1 MSILHIC
8 ITAIMASAPTLCRL
22 IGNLWHKQLLSY
34 SLNKYWCAA
43 TIWGGRRLVSSQ
55 DITPMAQRWLR
66 FWKTYSKNV
75 IPKEG
80 STPHKEDWGIR
91 GAICFFYGSV
101 YWIGEK
107 PWELKT
113 REISVCGFHET
124 KQVYHIPPCGRS
136 RVPHGVRK
144 TSFDASFLTHLN
156 WKSQFVFFL
165 SYRWVTRG
173 KKATALNIRTL
184 NPSVSET
191 R

>member
-1 MSILHIC
+1 MCSYY
-8 ITAIMASAPTLCRL
+8 LCV
-22 IGNLWHKQLLSY
+22 
-34 SLNKYWCAA
+34 
-43 TIWGGRRLVSSQ
+43 GGRLVSSQ

-80 STPHKEDWGIR
+80 SAPHKEDWGIR

-101 YWIGEK
+101 YWMGAK

-113 REISVCGFHET
+113 REISVRDFHET
-124 KQVYHIPPCGRS
+124 KQVHHIPPRGRL

-144 TSFDASFLTHLN
+144 TSFDPSFLTHLN

-165 SYRWVTRG
+165 SYRWVMRR
-173 KKATALNIRTL
+173 KKATKLNIRTL